1 MRVEYCNIP
10 YPLIQTISPRIEQ
23 YNHLFP
29 GWCEKL
35 TVYWDKK
42 DSEETILTC
51 VPKYEYRTMS
61 ITVFPLF
68 LEVADWENAMVH
80 EIQHALLRP
89 YVAMVEQIVDTYL
102 KNADTEYIYAV
113 LSQAEEAVCE
123 DLAIFAEKLCQ
134 CTNTNV
140 RSAVTEPTSYLNE
153 RINQSLSS
161 APSAEERQ

>member
-1 MRVEYCNIP
+1 MRVEYVNIP
-10 YPLIQTISPRIEQ
+10 YTLVNTIAPRIEK
-23 YNHLFP
+23 YKHLFP

-42 DSEETILTC
+42 DGEETILSC
-51 VPKYEYRTMS
+51 IPKYEYRTMS

-68 LEVADWENAMVH
+68 LEVVDWENAMVH
-80 EIQHALLRP
+80 EIQHSLLRP
-89 YVAMVEQIVDTYL
+89 YIAMVEQIVDTFL

-113 LSQAEEAVCE
+113 LGQAEEAVCE

-140 RSAVTEPTSYLNE
+140 RNADTEPISYSSEKTSLN
-153 RINQSLSS
+153 
-161 APSAEERQ
+161 P